1 MTYVTDP
8 IGDILTRIRNA
19 QAANHKACRAPHSR
33 VKEQLCNL
41 LKTEGWIAD
50 VQVEGEAPKLQLVVT
65 FAKEKPALTIKR
77 TSKPGRRVYSGYDEL
92 KPILR
97 GFGMAIL
104 TTSEGIMTDKEAQ
117 KRKLGGEVLCT
128 VS

>member
-8 IGDILTRIRNA
+8 IGDILTRMRNA
-19 QAANHKACRAPHSR
+19 QAVNQKGCKAPHSR
-33 VKEQLCNL
+33 MKEQLCNI
-41 LKTEGWIAD
+41 LKEEGWISD

-65 FAKEKPALTIKR
+65 FAEDKPSLTIKR
-77 TSKPGRRVYSGYDEL
+77 TSKPGRRVYSGYNDL

-97 GFGMAIL
+97 GFGMSIL
-104 TTSEGIMTDKEAQ
+104 TTSEGIMTDKEAN

-128 VS
+128 IS